1 MLTNFKSRVQLGC
14 NFISFFKSYY
24 FLMKYQEEKKFN
36 AYLFPKKIQYASK
49 GKHSAE
55 SSDKNIELVTAVS
68 LIFFLK

>member
-1 MLTNFKSRVQLGC
+1 
-14 NFISFFKSYY
+14 
-24 FLMKYQEEKKFN
+24 MKYQEEKKFN